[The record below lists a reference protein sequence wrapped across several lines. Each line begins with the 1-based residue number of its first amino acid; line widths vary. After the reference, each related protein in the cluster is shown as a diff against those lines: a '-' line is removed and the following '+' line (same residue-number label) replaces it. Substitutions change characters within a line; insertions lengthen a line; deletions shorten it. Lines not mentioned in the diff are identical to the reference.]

1 MVLLAIVQTL
11 QGMIMVPNNILA
23 NNPLWVVDVGA
34 LGGID
39 HRWER
44 FTSSYKGILFEPDP
58 REYDIL
64 RSHSSKNLLV
74 LHSALSNSPATID
87 FNLCNLPGRSSVY
100 LPNIEFL
107 SKFSDLNSYKVI
119 REIRI
124 ETDTLDNQLRKHGIA
139 EIDFIKIDT
148 QGYEL
153 PILQGATDYLDN
165 VIGLEL
171 EVEFAP
177 LYKNQPLFNQVDSFV
192 REKGF
197 ELFDLKRYYW
207 KRKDSINTGN
217 QKGQLVFGDA
227 LYFRS
232 PEQVLLLNNTNQ
244 DKIVRSIC
252 IYLVYGYLDLAQSLL
267 NKANSK
273 ALLEKDI
280 YDTMRV
286 FLLRF
291 NKRFFLPA
299 LRGKGRIQN
308 LFENIAMIFGGGGWY
323 SGTDR
328 SLGNPQ

>member
-1 MVLLAIVQTL
+1 
-11 QGMIMVPNNILA
+11 MVPHHILA
-23 NNPLWVVDVGA
+23 DNPLWVVDVGA

-39 HRWER
+39 HRWAN
-44 FTSSYKGILFEPDP
+44 FTSSYKAILFEPDP

-64 RSHSSKNLLV
+64 RANSSENLIV
-74 LHSALSNSPATID
+74 LNSALSNSPATID
-87 FNLCNLPGRSSVY
+87 FNLCKVPGRSSVY

-107 SKFSDLNSYKVI
+107 SNFSDVKSYEVI

-124 ETDTLDNQLRKHGIA
+124 ETDTLSNQLRNNSIA

-153 PILQGATDYLDN
+153 PILQGTGDYLDS

-177 LYKNQPLFNQVDSFV
+177 LYKNQPLFNEVDSFV

-197 ELFDLKRYYW
+197 ELFDIKRYYW
-207 KRKDSINTGN
+207 KRKDSIKTGN

-232 PEQVLLLNNTNQ
+232 PEQVLLLNNINQ

-267 NKANSK
+267 NKAHSK
-273 ALLEKDI
+273 ALLEKNI
-280 YDTMRV
+280 YDTMAV
-286 FLLRF
+286 FLSRSNTNFSLP
-291 NKRFFLPA
+291 FF
-299 LRGKGRIQN
+299 RGIGKIQN
-308 LFENIAMIFGGGGWY
+308 LFEKIAAIFGGGGWY
-323 SGTDR
+323 SGTDT
-328 SLGNPQ
+328 SLGN